1 VGLISRANLIVLRAG
16 DTPSFLW
23 EFETVVKNLK
33 PESVIV
39 LLPYDAMQY
48 KAFRK
53 KVETSIPSL
62 PFSLPKYFPETP
74 RAIWFLEPVIRW
86 WKKHDQLS
94 AGSIR
99 WVLYFEPQWKPQ
111 LLELKGLGAQI
122 PNPLAHGLKITL
134 EPVFKQLGV
143 PWAKPKWFCRRYRS

>member
-1 VGLISRANLIVLRAG
+1 
-16 DTPSFLW
+16 
-23 EFETVVKNLK
+23 
-33 PESVIV
+33 
-39 LLPYDAMQY
+39 MQY

-53 KVETSIPSL
+53 EVETSIPSL

-74 RAIWFLEPVIRW
+74 GAIWFLEPVIRW

-122 PNPLAHGLKITL
+122 PNPLAQGLKITL

-143 PWAKPKWFCRRYRS
+143 PWAKPKWFRRRYRAQ